1 MRTPLDTRPCRS
13 FAEALS
19 DRAERQFEQAGAL
32 SRIDSVS
39 RDRGAAN
46 RQATDW
52 VKTAKLICCHVTTAA
67 DQAG

>member
-1 MRTPLDTRPCRS
+1 MRTPLDSRPCRS

-19 DRAERQFEQAGAL
+19 DRAGRPLEPAAAL
-32 SRIDSVS
+32 SLIDSAS
-39 RDRGAAN
+39 PDRGAAN

-52 VKTAKLICCHVTTAA
+52 VKTAKLICCHETAAA